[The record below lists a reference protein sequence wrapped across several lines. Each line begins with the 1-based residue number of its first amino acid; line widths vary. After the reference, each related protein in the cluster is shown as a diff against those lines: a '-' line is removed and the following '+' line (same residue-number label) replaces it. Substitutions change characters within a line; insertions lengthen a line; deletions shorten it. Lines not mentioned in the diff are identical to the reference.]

1 MVTVSQKDGGSIP
14 ARLVFIRNRSKRNDY
29 LVLISSDMT
38 MDEDDIIQTYGK
50 RWAIEVFFKVA
61 KQYLK
66 IVKGCSSRN
75 YDAITAHTAIT
86 CAQYIMLAELQR
98 FQEDSRSIGD
108 LFFDTFDEI
117 QDITYQEALFLILS
131 AVLHA
136 LTEALTLSEEDQ
148 QKLVEVFIG
157 TLGHQEFD
165 FIAL

>member
-1 MVTVSQKDGGSIP
+1 
-14 ARLVFIRNRSKRNDY
+14 
-29 LVLISSDMT
+29 MT

-61 KQYLK
+61 KSYLK

-98 FQEDSRSIGD
+98 FQQDYRSIGD
-108 LFFDTFDEI
+108 LFFATFDEL

-136 LTEALTLSEEDQ
+136 ITEALILSEKEQ
-148 QKLVEVFIG
+148 QRLVEVF
-157 TLGHQEFD
+157 LD
-165 FIAL
+165 SLPKPLSMRLASVA